1 LGGAYILP
9 LDDPRATLEV
19 VGGKGASLARLA
31 SAGLPVPGGFH
42 LTTAAYTRF
51 IAANALGGRISEE
64 AGTAAADDPASLE
77 RAAANIATLFRQASV
92 PEDVA
97 SAIREGYRELETG
110 EAVVAVRS
118 SATAED
124 LPDLSFAGQQETYL
138 NVRGEEALLDAVKR
152 CWASLW
158 TARALSYRARNRIS
172 NDGVQLAVV
181 VQLLV
186 QADAAGVLFTTNP
199 LNGERN
205 EVVVNATWGL
215 GEALVSGQVTP
226 DTLIVDKSSGAVLQ
240 QHLGDKTTMTV
251 LAPGGGTREEAVPVE
266 RRSAQ
271 ALDPK
276 QLAELVQLGRRI
288 ETLYDQPVDVEWA
301 LRDGRVFLLQ
311 ARPIT
316 AGASPAAAAIPLEVW
331 NDSLQ
336 GDYVW
341 TSANLGE
348 AVPDVMTPCTWS
360 LVRIFMQEAMSL
372 ESVGNHHLSGNVGGR
387 FYLNLSVAASAATAF
402 GLGKL
407 FEKASV
413 EAFGR
418 LPEGMRIPPLP
429 LSRWQ
434 VLWYTLSTVARFLL
448 RVRSAQK
455 DLWPSLEAAPR
466 RATALRARVAVAR
479 NAAELLQ
486 LWRNDVE
493 PFFRHCSL
501 LLAAGGRIDGGGL
514 AKIRT
519 ELGKLVSE
527 ADTNALLTGLQGGG
541 AALASLGPLLGLA
554 QVARGEIDRQTYART
569 WGHRGPHEFEVS
581 TRRPGEDPDW
591 IDAQLAGLRE
601 STTDVRA
608 LLEQQQQARE
618 AAWQRFRQRYPGR
631 ADGMA
636 RKIERAAAAFAA
648 REAARSEAIR
658 AFWVLR
664 DFVRRSGAMAG
675 VDDDVFF
682 LSIAEILAL
691 LAGDSSA
698 LAMIPTRRATYDA
711 YRALPTYPTVIRG
724 AFDPFAW
731 AANPERR
738 SDAFDAT
745 AAPPPI
751 SQSVRGFSG
760 AAGIVEGTVRVIA
773 SPEDGDA
780 LRPGE
785 VLVTTVTN
793 VGWTP
798 LFPRAA
804 AVVTDVGAPLSHA
817 AIVARELG
825 IPAVVGCGNATTRL
839 RTGDRVRVDGA
850 KGSVDV
856 LEHA

>member
-1 LGGAYILP
+1 VRPAYILP
-9 LDDPRATLEV
+9 LDDPRATLAV

-31 SAGLPVPGGFH
+31 AAGLPVPSGFH

-51 IAANALGGRISEE
+51 VEANALQARISE
-64 AGTAAADDPASLE
+64 AAARATPDEPTSLE
-77 RAAANIATLFRQASV
+77 RAAAGIATLFQQGSL
-92 PEDVA
+92 PDDVA
-97 SAIREGYRELETG
+97 SAIRDAYKHLEDV
-110 EAVVAVRS
+110 EAGVAVRS

-124 LPDLSFAGQQETYL
+124 LPDLSFAGQQDTFL
-138 NVRGEEALLDAVKR
+138 NVRGEAALLEAVQR

-158 TARALSYRARNRIS
+158 TARALGYRARNGIS
-172 NDGVQLAVV
+172 NDSVQLAVV
-181 VQLLV
+181 VQVLV
-186 QADAAGVLFTTNP
+186 HAAAAGVLFTANP
-199 LNGERN
+199 LDGNAHEL
-205 EVVVNATWGL
+205 VVNATWGL
-215 GEALVSGQVTP
+215 GEALVSGEVTP
-226 DTLIVDKSSGAVLQ
+226 DNLVLDKSSGAVLQ
-240 QHLGDKTTMTV
+240 QKIGDKITMTV
-251 LAPGGGTREEAVPVE
+251 VAPGGGTREEPVPVE
-266 RRSAQ
+266 RRTRAVLEPS
-271 ALDPK
+271 
-276 QLAELVQLGRRI
+276 QLPELVQLGQQI
-288 ETLYDQPVDVEWA
+288 EALYNQPMDVEWA
-301 LRDGRVFLLQ
+301 LRDGRLFVLQ

-316 AGASPAAAAIPLEVW
+316 SIAAATVALEVW
-331 NDSLQ
+331 NDSLK
-336 GDYVW
+336 GDYLW

-360 LVRIFMQEAMSL
+360 LLRIFMQEAMSL
-372 ESVGNHHLSGNVGGR
+372 ESIGEHHLSGNIGGR
-387 FYLNLSVAASAATAF
+387 FYINLSVAGSAATAF

-407 FEKASV
+407 FESASV

-418 LPEGMRIPPLP
+418 LPEGMRIPALP

-434 VLWYTLSTVARFLL
+434 VLWYTLSTVVGFLL

-455 DLWPSLEAAPR
+455 NLWASLEAAPR
-466 RATALRARVAVAR
+466 RATALRARVAIAR
-479 NAAELLQ
+479 DARELLQ

-501 LLAAGGRIDGGGL
+501 LLAAGGRVDGGGL

-519 ELGKLVSE
+519 ELRKLVSE

-541 AALASLGPLLGLA
+541 AVLASLGPVVGLA
-554 QVARGEIDRQTYART
+554 QVARGEIDQQTYART

-581 TRRPGEDPDW
+581 TPRPGEDPDW
-591 IDAQLAGLRE
+591 IDSQLSGD
-601 STTDVRA
+601 TDARA
-608 LLEQQQQARE
+608 LLEQQHRARE
-618 AAWQRFRQRYPGR
+618 DAWEGFRQRYPEQ

-648 REAARSEAIR
+648 REAARSEVIR

-664 DFVRRSGAMAG
+664 DFVRRSAAIAG
-675 VDDDVFF
+675 VGDDVFC
-682 LSIAEILAL
+682 LSIEEILAL
-691 LAGDSSA
+691 LAGDNSA
-698 LAMIPTRRATYDA
+698 VARIPTRRATYAA

-731 AANPERR
+731 AADPARR
-738 SDAFDAT
+738 SDAFDAS
-745 AAPPPI
+745 AASIPT
-751 SQSVRGFSG
+751 SETVRGFSG
-760 AAGIVEGTVRVIA
+760 AAGIVEGTVRVIR
-773 SPEDGDA
+773 SPEDGAA

-785 VLVTTVTN
+785 ILVTTVTN

-839 RTGDRVRVDGA
+839 HTGDRVRVDGA

-856 LEHA
+856 LAVA